1 MPQKARELPPAHVG
15 PKPDLRGVDHL
26 GFLWQRIFQPGGELE
41 RAFAERWAHH
51 NKHYDLLQQLFCV
64 GNGIYTQPH
73 LEIGD
78 RDRYVA
84 ATVIQWLGT
93 NVGFSFLQEALMK
106 RGYLIVGSEPRKP
119 ENRLVQ
125 EILVALAAAEI
136 EQLSFDLSEP
146 T

>member
-1 MPQKARELPPAHVG
+1 M
-15 PKPDLRGVDHL
+15 
-26 GFLWQRIFQPGGELE
+26 FQPGGELE